1 MRDGCPKAE
10 DILHV
15 LRDRVALL
23 PGTRDRNGRA
33 VIIFPARENT
43 APINSDYIRN
53 ILIYLHA
60 VTADDYKDRGFTII
74 IDMRKGTTWNN
85 VKPILKCIQEHF
97 PAEVH
102 AVLII
107 KPDKF
112 WEKHK
117 TSVSS
122 GKYKFD
128 IQMISVE
135 GLMRYVDSSQLTR
148 DLGGSLF
155 YDHDEWLEI
164 RMELERL
171 IWQTIDIMH
180 NFENF
185 REEIKNGEMPIDVAT
200 AERATSAHVRQ
211 RISGSSN
218 GTHEDSCDLSNE
230 PTANPDL
237 AAALP
242 NLASLINSLL
252 GNTSAEARS
261 LLSTQAFEQ
270 DADKMFDWIRSHYA
284 LSTQRLL
291 EIGDSEQST
300 SMLLTEHLDFIAAA
314 NNTEVN
320 VSHVMTVAK
329 RLREIGNYGK
339 VQIENVAMHLDEE
352 WRRFKQINDQRSRLL
367 DLALSFHRK
376 SHIYLSNTP
385 SWLHNITL
393 DNSRRMGQYSG
404 DELEAAIAEHER
416 FGEIFLQTYAE
427 AIGDGRSLTQ
437 ILKTVANDAVGQNNA
452 YKHVVDLIQQ
462 ITRAHKELHSQ
473 WQAKKLRLHSRLA
486 LIAFETDTHRVL
498 QWLEEHGDAYLN
510 KNTAIGNNLSQAKS
524 ECDIQQMSV
533 VVEELRRRI
542 EAFSAKPVRF
552 CFDKRP
558 RRERR
563 KEEWMIESDATA
575 QAYATTM
582 GEGNQLIRALE
593 QQAKMMNI
601 DNRETVSVIERLIN
615 DIEQRHAKLADRW
628 PHQRRSLQ
636 LGVKFA
642 AFIKDCRQIIQQL
655 KNWREDM
662 LALVKSNNFAERA
675 EHILPYQDDNTT
687 QVKNAV
693 TGVKNN
699 AAELLQALRDNE
711 STLVNTE
718 GILATD
724 VIITSLQQ
732 LTDCQREVM
741 QVAQE
746 THHRIEQCM
755 QFNRARAMAAYEET
769 KLLHMNTIPTS
780 LEEALAAQAVH
791 KQFQHAVERLSLW
804 VFCIISGSL
813 ANRSLGTRISRTTSS
828 FLNKTDQ
835 LISNGGVD
843 VRSVD
848 DLNEEVLN
856 RWRRLVGVT
865 EERNKLIKA
874 GVVCYKTLHQ
884 GVMPILD
891 QLEKEYSISSKDWCQ
906 IRTGEDAKDRAHHMS
921 SLLSKHMEYK
931 ESTKITGLFI
941 WTKTSEMFLKYIRR
955 CEASSEHIRLHET
968 RLLALKENLRKRQMK
983 ILDLWMRKKQ
993 QLDRCHEACLLEATA
1008 AENAEWIGIEGEAF
1022 LKRCLERQLNIA
1034 DRESL
1039 EAYMDEYMTFKA
1051 EAKVSFSFNN
1061 SKTKRLKV
1069 RMMLELAEKFLSTLD
1084 HHCNAIERKMFD
1096 VRSSYED
1103 FSMRLANYENLLSEA
1118 LGRKLDVNKAKD
1130 EFSLDRKSDSNIE
1143 AKIEV
1148 ERLANEEK
1156 RKMREPMMELIKSEK
1171 DYIEDLHKCIK
1182 YYLNAY
1188 HAANDTLP
1196 FAIRDKEKEIFSNI
1210 EQLYKFHN
1218 EIFLPELI
1226 KHENDPED
1234 VGYCFIFSV
1243 EMLNTLYTEY
1253 CVNKE
1258 QNNYIIALPEA
1269 MQFFR
1274 LEIRERN
1281 GLEHSQDLS
1290 SLVIKPVQRITRY
1303 RLMLEQ
1309 LLKNCKNNVDEIK
1322 EAYDVVVSVPR
1333 RANDLMHLG
1342 NFENYEKLGVLGDF
1356 VMQESFL
1363 VWDPKAYFKRGE
1375 NGKFSCLSSA
1385 LYSPRKRNYQLAEIN
1400 VCEHVEGDSSK
1411 FALRQGN
1418 EPNTEM
1424 RTELKAT
1431 NEQCKVHWV
1440 KKIREL
1446 MQGLMTANF
1455 DMRQIPAR
1463 NSGTTTTTSVSDR
1476 TSKDSDSL
1484 PTSNEDRNSLR
1495 SCASSNSNHN
1505 LELLK
1510 LYPALYFTYGHYWL

>member
-33 VIIFPARENT
+33 VIMFPARENT
-43 APINSDYIRN
+43 APINPDYIRN

-60 VTADDYKDRGFTII
+60 VTADNYKDRGFTII

-155 YDHDEWLEI
+155 YDHDEWLEM

-171 IWQTIDIMH
+171 IWQTIDVMH

-185 REEIKNGEMPIDVAT
+185 REEIKNGEMPIDVTTAEHAT
-200 AERATSAHVRQ
+200 AAHVVLKKKILGAPIERIQHDVERVQQ
-211 RISGSSN
+211 RILGSTDGTANDSCYSSN
-218 GTHEDSCDLSNE
+218 GMLVT
-230 PTANPDL
+230 NPDL

-242 NLASLINSLL
+242 HLASLINSLR
-252 GNTSAEARS
+252 TSKDEIFAQWETRRQK
-261 LLSTQAFEQ
+261 LDHCYQLKLFEQ

-320 VSHVMTVAK
+320 ISHVTTVAK

-376 SHIYLSNTP
+376 SHIYLSNAPT
-385 SWLHNITL
+385 WLHNITL
-393 DNSRRMGQYSG
+393 DNGRRMGQYSG
-404 DELEAAIAEHER
+404 DELEAAITEHER
-416 FGEIFLQTYAE
+416 FGEMFLQTYAE

-437 ILKTVANDAVGQNNA
+437 ILKTLASDTVGQNNA
-452 YKHVVDLIQQ
+452 YKHTVDLIQQ

-510 KNTAIGNNLSQAKS
+510 KNTAIGNNLSQAKVLQRNHS
-524 ECDIQQMSV
+524 HFRSVASNTYSNAEKLFTASNTIIESGECDVQQMSV
-533 VVEELRRRI
+533 VVEQLRRRI
-542 EAFSAKPVRF
+542 EAFSSKVEA
-552 CFDKRP
+552 
-558 RRERR
+558 RRDLLNKSVLFHTHYSEIIEWYGRMEVKSSQYDFVSTNVQEGERR

-575 QAYATTM
+575 QAYATTI

-593 QQAKMMNI
+593 QQAKIMNI
-601 DNRETVSVIERLIN
+601 DNRETVAVIERLIS

-662 LALVKSNNFAERA
+662 LALVKSSSFAERA

-718 GILATD
+718 GVLATD
-724 VIITSLQQ
+724 VIISSLQQ

-755 QFNRARAMAAYEET
+755 QFNRARAMATVAIQKMQYEET

-780 LEEALAAQAVH
+780 LDEALAAQAAH
-791 KQFQHAVERLSLW
+791 KQFQHAVES
-804 VFCIISGSL
+804 
-813 ANRSLGTRISRTTSS
+813 ISRTTSA

-835 LISNGGVD
+835 LISSGGVD

-856 RWRRLVGVT
+856 HWRRLVGIT

-891 QLEKEYSISSKDWCQ
+891 QLEKEYSMSSKDWCQ
-906 IRTGEDAKDRAHHMS
+906 IRNGEDAKDRAHHMS

-931 ESTKITGLFI
+931 ERFLKGCSYGQ
-941 WTKTSEMFLKYIRR
+941 KTSEMFLKYIRR
-955 CEASSEHIRLHET
+955 CEASAEHIRLHET

-1008 AENAEWIGIEGEAF
+1008 TENAEWIGIEGEAF
-1022 LKRCLERQLNIA
+1022 LKQSLERRLNMV

-1039 EAYMDEYMTFKA
+1039 EEYMDEYMTFKA
-1051 EAKVSFSFNN
+1051 EAKQR
-1061 SKTKRLKV
+1061 RLKV

-1096 VRSSYED
+1096 VRTSYED
-1103 FSMRLANYENLLSEA
+1103 FSMRLANYENLLSGA

-1156 RKMREPMMELIKSEK
+1156 RKMREPMMELIKSER
-1171 DYIEDLHKCIK
+1171 DYIEDLYKCIK
-1182 YYLNAY
+1182 YYLSAY
-1188 HAANDTLP
+1188 HAANDILP
-1196 FAIRDKEKEIFSNI
+1196 LAIRDKEKEIFSNI

-1218 EIFLPELI
+1218 EVFLPELI

-1269 MQFFR
+1269 MQFFS
-1274 LEIRERN
+1274 EIRERN
-1281 GLEHSQDLS
+1281 GLEHNQDLS

-1309 LLKNCKNNVDEIK
+1309 LLKNCKNNVDEIRALLQ

-1342 NFENYEKLGVLGDF
+1342 NFENY
-1356 VMQESFL
+1356 
-1363 VWDPKAYFKRGE
+1363 KAVF
-1375 NGKFSCLSSA
+1375 F
-1385 LYSPRKRNYQLAEIN
+1385 
-1400 VCEHVEGDSSK
+1400 
-1411 FALRQGN
+1411 F
-1418 EPNTEM
+1418 
-1424 RTELKAT
+1424 
-1431 NEQCKVHWV
+1431 
-1440 KKIREL
+1440 
-1446 MQGLMTANF
+1446 F
-1455 DMRQIPAR
+1455 
-1463 NSGTTTTTSVSDR
+1463 
-1476 TSKDSDSL
+1476 
-1484 PTSNEDRNSLR
+1484 
-1495 SCASSNSNHN
+1495 
-1505 LELLK
+1505 
-1510 LYPALYFTYGHYWL
+1510 F